1 MENIT
6 QVLAVT
12 VLGIAI
18 VFSVLLIIMIVLYL
32 MRFIAPSENTK
43 KEEVIKEVISP
54 ANDSTD
60 ECELVAVLT
69 AAVAASMKTST
80 YNLRIKSYKRLS

>member
-12 VLGIAI
+12 VLGVAI

-43 KEEVIKEVISP
+43 KEEVKKEVTSP
-54 ANDSTD
+54 GNDSTD
-60 ECELVAVLT
+60 ENEIVAVLT

>member
-1 MENIT
+1 MENMT

-12 VLGIAI
+12 VLGVVI
-18 VFSVLLIIMIVLYL
+18 VFAVLLIIMAVLYL
-32 MRFIAPSENTK
+32 MRYIAPTEKKT
-43 KEEVIKEVISP
+43 KEENKSEPTPIVQ
-54 ANDSTD
+54 DSTD

-69 AAVAASMKTST
+69 AAVAASIKTST